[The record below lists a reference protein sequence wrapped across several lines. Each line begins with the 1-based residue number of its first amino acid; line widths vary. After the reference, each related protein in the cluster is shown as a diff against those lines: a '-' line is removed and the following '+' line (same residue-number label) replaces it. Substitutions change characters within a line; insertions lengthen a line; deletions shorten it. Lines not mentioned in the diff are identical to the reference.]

1 MKGLLLKDWYQV
13 RTSMKTMYLTVA
25 FVLVIWVFSTSNA
38 YVFPVSYAAIFL
50 GILPVNLLTY
60 DQSVGWGE
68 YGRTLPVSKKT
79 LVAEKYLIG
88 LFCAAAAVVIGG
100 LFVTVIPLRT
110 GTAPDEDVLS
120 LLAGSVCAI
129 LLINGIS
136 LPLLYRFGAE
146 KARMIYV
153 LTFAGLGAL
162 LGGVFGAVSFYDAIT
177 GASAMT
183 GALFQVSPLNTF
195 ILCVG
200 MRVLMGLCVGL
211 IFSGLKRFDKPGT
224 WSYILS
230 AMCAP
235 ALNTLFFM
243 GYIVLAFYGCDY
255 VQNLVSVKGAANP
268 FMFVVLLVG
277 VQGVAEFLV
286 SGILGG
292 IVARAVAKFV
302 K

>member
-13 RTSMKTMYLTVA
+13 KGSMKTMYLTVA
-25 FVLVIWVFSTSNA
+25 LVLAIWALSTSSS

-60 DQSVGWGE
+60 DQNSGWIE
-68 YGRTLPVSKKT
+68 YGWTLPVSKKT

-100 LFVTVIPLRT
+100 LFITVISLRT
-110 GTAPDEDVLS
+110 GTTPDKDALS

-162 LGGVFGAVSFYDAIT
+162 LGGGGAVMDELQQNGPGS
-177 GASAMT
+177 G
-183 GALFQVSPLNTF
+183 PLPVP
-195 ILCVG
+195 LWLAA
-200 MRVLMGLCVGL
+200 VLLL
-211 IFSGLKRFDKPGT
+211 
-224 WSYILS
+224 
-230 AMCAP
+230 A
-235 ALNTLFFM
+235 
-243 GYIVLAFYGCDY
+243 VLALYA
-255 VQNLVSVKGAANP
+255 VSWRVSVAWYGKY
-268 FMFVVLLVG
+268 
-277 VQGVAEFLV
+277 
-286 SGILGG
+286 
-292 IVARAVAKFV
+292 K

>member
-13 RTSMKTMYLTVA
+13 RSSMKTMYLAVA
-25 FVLVIWVFSTSNA
+25 VVLIIWMFGSSSS

-60 DQSVGWGE
+60 DQSVGWVE

-110 GTAPDEDVLS
+110 GTALDKDALS

-162 LGGVFGAVSFYDAIT
+162 LGGGGAVLQEVQQE
-177 GASAMT
+177 SAD
-183 GALFQVSPLNTF
+183 GWPLHPPF
-195 ILCVG
+195 WLAAAF
-200 MRVLMGLCVGL
+200 LL
-211 IFSGLKRFDKPGT
+211 
-224 WSYILS
+224 
-230 AMCAP
+230 A
-235 ALNTLFFM
+235 
-243 GYIVLAFYGCDY
+243 VLALYA
-255 VQNLVSVKGAANP
+255 VSWRVSVAWYGKY
-268 FMFVVLLVG
+268 
-277 VQGVAEFLV
+277 
-286 SGILGG
+286 
-292 IVARAVAKFV
+292 K

>member
-13 RTSMKTMYLTVA
+13 KTNMKTMYLTVA
-25 FVLVIWVFSTSNA
+25 FVLVIWVLSTSSA

-60 DQSVGWGE
+60 DQSVGWVE
-68 YGRTLPVSKKT
+68 YGRTFPVSKKT

-100 LFVTVIPLRT
+100 LFVTVISLRT
-110 GTAPDEDVLS
+110 GTTPDKDALS

-162 LGGVFGAVSFYDAIT
+162 LGGGGAVMDELQQNGPGS
-177 GASAMT
+177 G
-183 GALFQVSPLNTF
+183 PLPVP
-195 ILCVG
+195 LWLVA
-200 MRVLMGLCVGL
+200 VLLL
-211 IFSGLKRFDKPGT
+211 
-224 WSYILS
+224 
-230 AMCAP
+230 A
-235 ALNTLFFM
+235 
-243 GYIVLAFYGCDY
+243 VLALYALSWRLSVQWYGKY
-255 VQNLVSVKGAANP
+255 K
-268 FMFVVLLVG
+268 
-277 VQGVAEFLV
+277 
-286 SGILGG
+286 
-292 IVARAVAKFV
+292 K
-302 K
+302 

>member
-13 RTSMKTMYLTVA
+13 KTNMRMMYLTVLA
-25 FVLVIWVFSTSNA
+25 VLAIWMFSTSNA

-60 DQSVGWGE
+60 DQSVGWVE

-79 LVAEKYLIG
+79 QEAEKYFIG

-100 LFVTVIPLRT
+100 LFITVISLRT
-110 GTAPDEDVLS
+110 GTTPDKDALS

-129 LLINGIS
+129 LLVNGIS

-162 LGGVFGAVSFYDAIT
+162 LGGGGAVMDELQQNGPGS
-177 GASAMT
+177 G
-183 GALFQVSPLNTF
+183 PLPVP
-195 ILCVG
+195 LWLAA
-200 MRVLMGLCVGL
+200 VLLL
-211 IFSGLKRFDKPGT
+211 
-224 WSYILS
+224 
-230 AMCAP
+230 A
-235 ALNTLFFM
+235 
-243 GYIVLAFYGCDY
+243 VLALYA
-255 VQNLVSVKGAANP
+255 VSWRVSVAWYGKY
-268 FMFVVLLVG
+268 
-277 VQGVAEFLV
+277 
-286 SGILGG
+286 
-292 IVARAVAKFV
+292 K

>member
-13 RTSMKTMYLTVA
+13 KTNMRMMYLTVLA
-25 FVLVIWVFSTSNA
+25 VLAIWMFSTSNA

-60 DQSVGWGE
+60 DQSVGWVE

-100 LFVTVIPLRT
+100 LFITVISLRT
-110 GTAPDEDVLS
+110 GTTPDKYALS

-162 LGGVFGAVSFYDAIT
+162 LGGGGAVMDELQQNGPGS
-177 GASAMT
+177 G
-183 GALFQVSPLNTF
+183 PLPGP
-195 ILCVG
+195 LWLAA
-200 MRVLMGLCVGL
+200 VLLL
-211 IFSGLKRFDKPGT
+211 
-224 WSYILS
+224 
-230 AMCAP
+230 A
-235 ALNTLFFM
+235 
-243 GYIVLAFYGCDY
+243 VLALYA
-255 VQNLVSVKGAANP
+255 VSWRVSVAWYGKY
-268 FMFVVLLVG
+268 
-277 VQGVAEFLV
+277 
-286 SGILGG
+286 
-292 IVARAVAKFV
+292 K

>member
-25 FVLVIWVFSTSNA
+25 FVLVIWMFSTSNA

-60 DQSVGWGE
+60 DQSIGWVE
-68 YGRTLPVSKKT
+68 YGRTLPVSKKM

-100 LFVTVIPLRT
+100 LFITVISLRT
-110 GTAPDEDVLS
+110 RTAPDKDVLP

-146 KARMIYV
+146 KARMIYI

-162 LGGVFGAVSFYDAIT
+162 LGGGAVMDELQQNGT
-177 GASAMT
+177 GS
-183 GALFQVSPLNTF
+183 GPLPVP
-195 ILCVG
+195 LWLAA
-200 MRVLMGLCVGL
+200 VLLL
-211 IFSGLKRFDKPGT
+211 
-224 WSYILS
+224 
-230 AMCAP
+230 A
-235 ALNTLFFM
+235 
-243 GYIVLAFYGCDY
+243 VLALYA
-255 VQNLVSVKGAANP
+255 VSWRVSVAWYGKY
-268 FMFVVLLVG
+268 
-277 VQGVAEFLV
+277 
-286 SGILGG
+286 
-292 IVARAVAKFV
+292 K

>member
-13 RTSMKTMYLTVA
+13 RTNMKTMYLTVA
-25 FVLVIWVFSTSNA
+25 FVLVIWVLSTSSA
-38 YVFPVSYAAIFL
+38 YVFPVSYAAIF
-50 GILPVNLLTY
+50 LPVNLLTY
-60 DQSVGWGE
+60 DQSVGWVE

-110 GTAPDEDVLS
+110 GTAPDKDVLS

-162 LGGVFGAVSFYDAIT
+162 LGGGGAVMDELQQNGPGSR
-177 GASAMT
+177 
-183 GALFQVSPLNTF
+183 PLPVP
-195 ILCVG
+195 LWLAA
-200 MRVLMGLCVGL
+200 VLLL
-211 IFSGLKRFDKPGT
+211 
-224 WSYILS
+224 
-230 AMCAP
+230 A
-235 ALNTLFFM
+235 
-243 GYIVLAFYGCDY
+243 VLALYA
-255 VQNLVSVKGAANP
+255 VSWRVSVAWYGKY
-268 FMFVVLLVG
+268 
-277 VQGVAEFLV
+277 
-286 SGILGG
+286 
-292 IVARAVAKFV
+292 K